1 MAHKAFTQ
9 AEPVELVPVRAAGAQ
24 PQEQALVE
32 TRFIASP
39 PKAEQAL
46 VETRFIASP
55 ETEAAGEEPEPSPA
69 PEGDEKPR
77 GWLTGGRGVM
87 LGLALGVAVT
97 ATGMRFMPNAGTR
110 PAAKAPPAAALA
122 SGKPTASQTV
132 TVAPVETASVS
143 RTLSAT
149 GTVFAYDLL
158 PVLPKAT
165 GLQIKQVLVDE
176 GDTVQEGQVLAI
188 LDDSVIQTQID
199 QAKAQVESNSS
210 AVQQKEA
217 AVGQAQAS
225 LEQAR
230 ASVSEA
236 QASLIQQQAGL
247 SQAEAGLAE
256 ARANLAKAK
265 ANLDQALRERD
276 RAQQLADQGAIS
288 RQQLETRLTE
298 TQNAQEGVR
307 VAEANI
313 SRAESQIASAR
324 ANIAGAKAKVSS
336 SEASLNSAKASVRS
350 AEANVSTASADVRNS
365 SARVKQVETQL
376 EQTKVIAPASGIVA
390 ERIARVG
397 DVTGGGQKL
406 FSIIRSGRLEL
417 QAEVPETQLPSVRPG
432 AAVRISSD
440 ADSRIQ
446 IGGTVREIAPT
457 VDAKNRIATVKIDL
471 PASDLLKPGMFLRAA
486 ITTATAQGLTVQ
498 AKAVLPQADGSAI
511 VYVLDG
517 EDKVKAKPV
526 EVGEIVG
533 GAGGDLSA
541 AKVEIKSGLTAS
553 DRVVVAGAGY
563 LKDGDRVKVVS
574 ENDVQPSSQ

>member
-1 MAHKAFTQ
+1 MAYRAFTE
-9 AEPVELVPVRAAGAQ
+9 AEPVELVEVPSLGVKAHEPVEWAAAAPAPDTADLDVGKEA
-24 PQEQALVE
+24 
-32 TRFIASP
+32 
-39 PKAEQAL
+39 AEQ
-46 VETRFIASP
+46 
-55 ETEAAGEEPEPSPA
+55 EPEPPPA
-69 PEGDEKPR
+69 AEGDEKPR
-77 GWLTGGRGVM
+77 GWLSGGRGVM

-97 ATGMRFMPNAGTR
+97 ATGMRFMPNASTG
-110 PAAKAPPAAALA
+110 PAAKAPPTAALA
-122 SGKPTASQTV
+122 SAKPAASQTV

-149 GTVFAYDLL
+149 GTVVAHDLL

-165 GLQIKQVLVDE
+165 GLQIKQVLADE
-176 GDTVQEGQVLAI
+176 GDLVQEGQVLAI

-236 QASLIQQQAGL
+236 QASLIQEEAGL
-247 SQAEAGLAE
+247 TEAEAGSAE

-265 ANLDQALRERD
+265 ANLEQALRERD
-276 RAQQLADQGAIS
+276 RAQQLADQGALS
-288 RQQLETRLTE
+288 RQELEIRLTE
-298 TQNAQEGVR
+298 TQNAQEAVR

-313 SRAESQIASAR
+313 SRAESRIASAR
-324 ANIAGAKAKVSS
+324 ANIARAKAKVSS

-376 EQTKVIAPASGIVA
+376 EQTKVLAPASGIVA

-417 QAEVPETQLPSVRPG
+417 HAEVPETQLPSVLTG

-440 ADSRIQ
+440 ADSRIEVQ
-446 IGGTVREIAPT
+446 GTVREIAPT

-486 ITTATAQGLTVQ
+486 ISTATAQGLTVP
-498 AKAVLPQADGSAI
+498 AKAILPQANGSPI
-511 VYVLDG
+511 VYVLDA
-517 EDKVKAKPV
+517 EDKVRAKPV
-526 EVGEIVG
+526 GVGEVVG
-533 GAGGDLSA
+533 GAGGDLSK

-563 LKDGDRVKVVS
+563 LKDGDTVKVVS
-574 ENDVQPSSQ
+574 EGDAKPSSK

>member
-1 MAHKAFTQ
+1 MGYRAFTEE
-9 AEPVELVPVRAAGAQ
+9 AEPVELIEVRALGVKAHEPVECAAAAPAQ
-24 PQEQALVE
+24 NTADLDVG
-32 TRFIASP
+32 
-39 PKAEQAL
+39 
-46 VETRFIASP
+46 
-55 ETEAAGEEPEPSPA
+55 TEAAGEEPELAPA
-69 PEGDEKPR
+69 QEGDAKSL
-77 GWLTGGRGVM
+77 GWLTGGRGVI
-87 LGLALGVAVT
+87 LGLALGAAVT
-97 ATGMRFMPNAGTR
+97 AAGMRFMPNASTP
-110 PAAKAPPAAALA
+110 PAAKAPPSAALA
-122 SGKPTASQTV
+122 SGKPAASQTV
-132 TVAPVETASVS
+132 TVAPVTTASVS

-149 GTVFAYDLL
+149 GTVFAHDLL

-176 GDTVQEGQVLAI
+176 GDAVQEGQVLAI

-199 QAKAQVESNSS
+199 QAKAGVESASS

-236 QASLIQQQAGL
+236 QASLIQEQAGL
-247 SQAEAGLAE
+247 TEAEAGLAE
-256 ARANLAKAK
+256 ARANLARAK
-265 ANLDQALRERD
+265 ANLEQALRERD

-288 RQQLETRLTE
+288 RQELETRLTE
-298 TQNAQEGVR
+298 TQNAQEAVR

-313 SRAESQIASAR
+313 SRAESRIASAR
-324 ANIAGAKAKVSS
+324 ANIARALAKVSS

-365 SARVKQVETQL
+365 SARVKQVQTQL

-417 QAEVPETQLPSVRPG
+417 QAEVPETQLSSVRPG

-440 ADSRIQ
+440 ADSRIEMQ
-446 IGGTVREIAPT
+446 GTVREIAPT

-471 PASDLLKPGMFLRAA
+471 PASDFIKAGMFLRAA
-486 ITTATAQGLTVQ
+486 ITTATAQGLTVP
-498 AKAVLPQADGSAI
+498 AKALLPQADGSAI
-511 VYVLDG
+511 VYILDV
-517 EDKVKAKPV
+517 EDRVRAKPV

-533 GAGGDLSA
+533 SAGGDLSK
-541 AKVEIKSGLTAS
+541 AKVEIKSGLTS
-553 DRVVVAGAGY
+553 GDRVVVAGAGY
-563 LKDGDRVKVVS
+563 LKDGDTVKVVS
-574 ENDVQPSSQ
+574 EGDVKPSSK